1 MNKKTTYLLG
11 ILMTVILGAILQ
23 WYFCCDCNASNCK
36 TSEKSTE
43 NSFVDNT
50 AKAVVRTIPFSF
62 SDGPISIRSQD
73 NLNFF
78 KSKHT
83 IIEPVSEHLQ
93 SCLKELTIY
102 FKNNPNKILQITGW
116 YSDKENNLSN
126 HKSLG
131 HARAWAIKT
140 HLKKFGFPGNQI
152 KIDGKKRESL
162 KSNSKNIIFGPYRFE
177 TSTKENDDAKLL
189 ALKKA
194 AQKQTVLVRFLPG
207 RSYKNL
213 TPEEQNRLNIIAKY
227 LNASNTASCTI
238 VGHTDNVRS
247 KHSNLILGEKR
258 AEFTKAQLVKL
269 NVDPKKIKLQTKGEL
284 SPIASNA
291 TKQGKAQNRRTEIQ
305 LD

>member
-83 IIEPVSEHLQ
+83 IIEPVSEYLQ

-140 HLKKFGFPGNQI
+140 HLKNLGFPGNQI

-194 AQKQTVLVRFLPG
+194 AQKQTVLVRFFLDV
-207 RSYKNL
+207 L
-213 TPEEQNRLNIIAKY
+213 TSI
-227 LNASNTASCTI
+227 
-238 VGHTDNVRS
+238 
-247 KHSNLILGEKR
+247 
-258 AEFTKAQLVKL
+258 
-269 NVDPKKIKLQTKGEL
+269 
-284 SPIASNA
+284 
-291 TKQGKAQNRRTEIQ
+291 
-305 LD
+305 